1 MPVTDPIADMLTRI
15 RNANR
20 IGAEEV
26 GVPASRLKVGIAKI
40 LREEGFIKH
49 YKVARVQKKVSKKKV
64 QQPPRKDKGS
74 PLEGQSEI
82 RIFLKYGPGLERVI
96 HGMRRISSPGL
107 RRYVGALE
115 IPEVEGGLGITILS
129 TSKGLLTGKQARKRN
144 LGGEML
150 CSIW

>member
-1 MPVTDPIADMLTRI
+1 MPATDPIADMLTRI

-26 GVPASRLKVGIAKI
+26 GVPASRMKVGIAKI

-49 YKVARVQKKVSKKKV
+49 YKVVRVQKKGKKK
-64 QQPPRKDKGS
+64 QAPARKEKGS

-82 RIFLKYGPGLERVI
+82 RIFLKYGPSLERVI
-96 HGMRRISSPGL
+96 HGLQRISSPGL
-107 RRYVGALE
+107 RRYVSIGE
-115 IPEVEGGLGITILS
+115 IPNVEGGLGITILS

-150 CSIW
+150 CSVW